1 MNLKV
6 HTDYSLRVLLYLAHK
21 NEQASVDEIATAY
34 RISKDHLFKVVQE
47 LVRLGYVASKPG
59 RRGGIRLKKNPADV
73 RIDEVVARLEGR
85 NGVLACVDDPGCCV
99 LEPGCVLRGLLIK
112 AEAAFYDT
120 LGRMTLADILA
131 PNAEKQSGGM
141 YNLTIRSRSTSTD
154 AAVPQA

>member
-21 NEQASVDEIATAY
+21 DGQASVDEIATAY
-34 RISKDHLFKVVQE
+34 QISKDHLFKVVQE
-47 LVRLGYVASKPG
+47 LVHLGYPASKPG
-59 RRGGIRLKKNPADV
+59 RNGGIRLKKRPTDIRV
-73 RIDEVVARLEGR
+73 DQVVAHLEGR

-120 LGRMTLADILA
+120 LGQMTLADIIA
-131 PNAEKQSGGM
+131 PNNAKQSGGV
-141 YNLTIRSRSTSTD
+141 YNLTIRG
-154 AAVPQA
+154 AAPR

>member
-99 LEPGCVLRGLLIK
+99 LEPGCVLRGLLIR

-120 LGRMTLADILA
+120 LGKMTLADMLS
-131 PNAEKQSGGM
+131 PNAAKKSGGM
-141 YNLTIRSRSTSTD
+141 YNLTIRKREAPPSPAT
-154 AAVPQA
+154 P